1 LALSAEHGRGG
12 IQYLGLGAVARLY
25 FTAERRDELVRV
37 PVDANRQ
44 PRQPKPSASPVL
56 DVLRA
61 LGMSDDP
68 QRVRDG
74 VTAYRERKKADRD
87 AAVGKVDD
95 LASALW
101 KTRHAADLATSIGS
115 GSRRLRTWPR
125 STPLTAIAR
134 ASRPS

>member
-1 LALSAEHGRGG
+1 LALSAQHGRGG

-25 FTAERRDELVRV
+25 FTAERA

-56 DVLRA
+56 DVLWA

-68 QRVRDG
+68 QRVRDR

-125 STPLTAIAR
+125 STPLAAIAR
-134 ASRPS
+134 PSRPS